1 MTEEINVTLDGD
13 GLAQAS
19 GSLTV
24 YSFAPETGLFTGSC
38 QEFLAKG
45 VGIPAHSTGMAPPAD
60 VPGKVCVFR
69 DGGWQQVA
77 DHRGETV
84 YSTETG
90 EAVTVTLPG
99 DYPGGTTPQKPA
111 TAFDKW
117 GGEKWVTDSDAQQ
130 QSRLDAAASEK
141 AARVSEANGITQ
153 AWQTQLLLGIITDA
167 DKATLT
173 AWMKYVQAVQATDVS
188 GAPDISWPAKPQ

>member
-1 MTEEINVTLDGD
+1 MAKVTLDKN
-13 GLAQAS
+13 GLAKSA
-19 GSLTV
+19 GTLTV
-24 YSFAPETGLFTGSC
+24 YNFDAVSGEFTGSND
-38 QEFLAKG
+38 EYLAQG
-45 VGIPAHSTGMAPPAD
+45 VGLPANACITAPPDAQAGTVAVYQD
-60 VPGKVCVFR
+60 GSWQSVP
-69 DGGWQQVA
+69 

-84 YSTETG
+84 YPVSGGAPMKIT
-90 EAVTVTLPG
+90 ALG
-99 DYPGGTTPQKPA
+99 DYPADTTTQAPA

-117 GGEKWVTDSDAQQ
+117 DGEKWVTDSDAQQ

-188 GAPDISWPAKPQ
+188 DAPDIRWPNRPVVK